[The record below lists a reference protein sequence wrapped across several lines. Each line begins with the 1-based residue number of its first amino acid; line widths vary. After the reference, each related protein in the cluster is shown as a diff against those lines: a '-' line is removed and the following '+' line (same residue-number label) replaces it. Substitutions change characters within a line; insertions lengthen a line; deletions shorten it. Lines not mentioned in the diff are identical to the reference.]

1 MFRVNPYPMISK
13 IESGQVGYRKK
24 YRVSGRVRVP
34 AGHWIH
40 PMDLNENTEIPC
52 CETDNCNLMDPSQGA
67 LDHDAIL
74 EVSYF

>member
-1 MFRVNPYPMISK
+1 
-13 IESGQVGYRKK
+13 
-24 YRVSGRVRVP
+24 
-34 AGHWIH
+34 
-40 PMDLNENTEIPC
+40 MDLNENTEIFS